1 MRTSPSQVRASP
13 FLGAHPLPSVRGYFS
28 FSSGTSGG
36 VGAERQ
42 AEGAGAGF
50 GRLFSAALHRERCGT
65 GPAAAPGLSR
75 AGKALREPPGDEG
88 KREELNG
95 GGVRRGKRKKKKHHH
110 ERKEAQA
117 MRCAKVYS
125 LLFPPPPQKKIN
137 LESGSR
143 SCGSATRGL
152 FSPFLPSLFFFFL
165 LRKEAGTFPSPLP
178 AGGRGAPPP
187 AARLPR
193 GASGGT
199 PFPLFFP

>member
-42 AEGAGAGF
+42 AEDAGAGF
-50 GRLFSAALHRERCGT
+50 ARLFPAALHGERCGT

-75 AGKALREPPGDEG
+75 AGKALQEPSGDEG
-88 KREELNG
+88 KREELSG
-95 GGVRRGKRKKKKHHH
+95 GGVRREKRGKKKYH
-110 ERKEAQA
+110 ERREAQA

-143 SCGSATRGL
+143 SCGSAARGC
-152 FSPFLPSLFFFFL
+152 SSVKWN
-165 LRKEAGTFPSPLP
+165 RT
-178 AGGRGAPPP
+178 
-187 AARLPR
+187 
-193 GASGGT
+193 
-199 PFPLFFP
+199 